1 VESIAPALV
10 TLGGLIEPLPEP
22 ASSLASLGLASF
34 KLRNR
39 ATDQGL
45 IVSPLVSGDRSPGRQ
60 ELRGLELLYQRE
72 RLSLPAGA
80 RLVVGRE
87 GEEMMKPAKIAKPPA
102 STPNT
107 PDARSPSLN

>member
-1 VESIAPALV
+1 VHDGAPVAD
-10 TLGGLIEPLPEP
+10 ELP
-22 ASSLASLGLASF
+22 
-34 KLRNR
+34 
-39 ATDQGL
+39 DQA
-45 IVSPLVSGDRSPGRQ
+45 IVHRGRQ
-60 ELRGLELLYQRE
+60 ELRGLELLDQRE